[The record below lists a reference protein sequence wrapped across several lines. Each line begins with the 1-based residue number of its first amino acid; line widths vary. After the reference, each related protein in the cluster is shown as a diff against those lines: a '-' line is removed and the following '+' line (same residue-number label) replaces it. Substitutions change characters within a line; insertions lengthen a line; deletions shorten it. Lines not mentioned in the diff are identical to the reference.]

1 MRLLKRACAL
11 ALVTCAAFPYRFETG
26 TGLFATVSVLDFA
39 FLASSIVVAVSA
51 CRRGCLAIG
60 HRGVALA
67 LALPPLLAVC
77 SLLWTVDFQLATKA
91 ATLYV
96 YALALYVVVVNLL
109 DDAPAQFIAALFGW
123 FGVVMLTGALLLYF
137 RVPGFDL
144 FAATDAPIDVDRIAA
159 AYARFSH
166 PFIGLS
172 NDFAPI
178 LAVTLFALGGLGRS
192 RPRRWVKPLAALLTV
207 GLLLTFSRGI
217 MVGLAIVGLAY
228 WTASR
233 SRLRLVAKAAVVGML
248 VGVAVYAFTSRY
260 AFSVGDRELSGR
272 DIVIDRLSNTG
283 TVDLR
288 AAGYRTTLAVVWERP
303 LLGYGTGVFDP
314 GRSGQ
319 LTGTSHSTYLQQLVF
334 YGVPLG
340 LVSSAA
346 WIVLAY
352 VFWNWSPRTADA
364 RRFARAVGAALS
376 VILIAAA
383 IETFMEATV
392 PRLLIYLLIGMST
405 ALLNAYDAPS
415 RNGVAA

>member
-11 ALVTCAAFPYRFETG
+11 ALITSAAFPYRLETS
-26 TGLFATVSVLDFA
+26 TGPFATVSVLDFA
-39 FLASSIVVAVSA
+39 FLVASMVVAVSA
-51 CRRGCLAIG
+51 CRRGRLSIG

-77 SLLWTVDFQLATKA
+77 SLLWAVDAQLATKA
-91 ATLYV
+91 VTLYV
-96 YALALYVVVVNLL
+96 YALGLYVVVVNLL

-123 FGVVMLTGALLLYF
+123 FAVVMLTGALLLYF

-144 FAATDAPIDVDRIAA
+144 FAATDAPIDLDRIAA

-166 PFIGLS
+166 PYIGLS

-178 LAVTLFALGGLGRS
+178 LAFTLFAILGLSRS
-192 RPRRWVKPLAALLTV
+192 RPSRWVKPLAALLAV
-207 GLLLTFSRGI
+207 GVFLTFSRGI

-233 SRLRLVAKAAVVGML
+233 FSFRLVAKAAVVGIV
-248 VGVAVYAFTSRY
+248 VGVAVFAFASRY
-260 AFSVGDRELSGR
+260 AFSVGERQLTGR
-272 DIVIDRLSNTG
+272 DIVIDRLSNPA
-283 TVDLR
+283 TVELR
-288 AAGYRTTLAVVWERP
+288 AEGYRTTLAVVWQRP

-314 GRSGQ
+314 DRAGQ
-319 LTGTSHSTYLQQLVF
+319 LTTSHSTYLQQLLF

-340 LVSSAA
+340 LLSSAA
-346 WIVLAY
+346 WIALAY
-352 VFWNWSPRTADA
+352 VFWNWRSRTPDA
-364 RRFARAVGAALS
+364 RRFARAVAAALT

-392 PRLLIYLLIGMST
+392 PRLLIYLFMGMST
-405 ALLNAYDAPS
+405 VLLNAYDAPA
-415 RNGVAA
+415 RTPVAA